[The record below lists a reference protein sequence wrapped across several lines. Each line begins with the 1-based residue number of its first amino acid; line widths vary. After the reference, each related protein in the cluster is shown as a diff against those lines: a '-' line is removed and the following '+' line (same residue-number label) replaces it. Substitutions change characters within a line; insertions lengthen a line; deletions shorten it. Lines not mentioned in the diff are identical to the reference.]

1 MKNLINKKRV
11 KRESKRVMNFVKDNK
26 ASTAL
31 WLAGGVAV
39 GAKLYGLGIILNVI
53 GTANYAMDK
62 VVDGG
67 IRKASIKAINEMM
80 KSAKEMKDE
89 DYVPNNV

>member
-11 KRESKRVMNFVKDNK
+11 KREAKRAMNFVKDNK
-26 ASTAL
+26 ASSAL

-39 GAKLYGLGIILNVI
+39 GAKLYGLGIVLNVI
-53 GTANYAMDK
+53 GTANYAMDR

-80 KSAKEMKDE
+80 KNAREYSDPE
-89 DYVPNNV
+89 YTPGV

>member
-11 KRESKRVMNFVKDNK
+11 KSGVDTAMNFLKDNK
-26 ASTAL
+26 ASSAL

-80 KSAKEMKDE
+80 KGAREMKDE
-89 DYVPNNV
+89 EYSPAS